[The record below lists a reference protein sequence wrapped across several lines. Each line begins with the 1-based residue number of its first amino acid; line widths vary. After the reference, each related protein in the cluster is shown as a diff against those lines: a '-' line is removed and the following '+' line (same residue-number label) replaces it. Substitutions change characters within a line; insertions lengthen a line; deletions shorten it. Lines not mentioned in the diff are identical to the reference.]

1 VKALR
6 SVDPLAP
13 SFVLLWTSGYVGG
26 SIATRHAPP
35 FTITLW
41 RFVLSAVVLTM
52 LAWWR
57 QESWPRTPRAL
68 ALTSAAGVV
77 MYAVQFCALY
87 EGLAEGMPAA
97 TTALIAC
104 SAPLLVAVA
113 GAALR
118 WDRLTGLQWLGIMLG
133 VAGVATTV
141 SDRLG
146 RPPSVQALLWTLLGL
161 AGLAAGSLMQTRLV
175 GLGDATA
182 LTAVQVGAGV
192 VVTAV
197 VAPLAGPLT
206 IPATLPAWG
215 SFLWLALVTGIGG
228 PLLLFALIA
237 RRGPT
242 QGTTLLFLVPGTTA
256 LAAWPLLG
264 EAVGPVAVVGLAVAA
279 LGLWLGRSRPEA
291 RPRPGA
297 PERHEPLAVGVLGAP
312 AASGCT

>member
-1 VKALR
+1 MTDA
-6 SVDPLAP
+6 LAP
-13 SFVLLWTSGYVGG
+13 SFVLLWTSGYIGG

-35 FTITLW
+35 FAITLW
-41 RFVLSAVVLTM
+41 RFVLSAVVLAV

-57 QESWPRTPRAL
+57 HERWPRTPRAW
-68 ALTSAAGVV
+68 ALTSVAGVV

-113 GAALR
+113 GAALG
-118 WDRLTGLQWLGIMLG
+118 WDRLTGIQWLGIALG
-133 VAGVATTV
+133 VVGVATTV

-161 AGLAAGSLMQTRLV
+161 AGLAAGSLMQIRLV

-182 LTAVQVGAGV
+182 LTAVQVVAGA

-206 IPATLPAWG
+206 IPGTLPAWG

-264 EAVGPVAVVGLAVAA
+264 QAVGPVAVVGLAVAA
-279 LGLWLGRSRPEA
+279 LGLWLGRSRPATLQA
-291 RPRPGA
+291 RRTS
-297 PERHEPLAVGVLGAP
+297 ESREPVAVGVRPAAP
-312 AASGCT
+312 APSGCT